1 MAGPNITLYNE
12 ANSELVSTWT
22 VGTVQAQT
30 PSAELVVNIWNNKA
44 GGSDVS
50 DLKDCSVTVLDSN
63 GSTYTEEVA
72 KNKWVEVNVKSV
84 DGNTTTWTAIGG
96 ETTHAIKANTGV
108 SDNSIS
114 GEKNNGATVESKNCC
129 TMKLRVNAP
138 INATPGSK
146 QFKVRLTGYYT

>member
-1 MAGPNITLYNE
+1 MAGPNITLYNGSN
-12 ANSELVSTWT
+12 NSLVSTWT

-44 GGSDVS
+44 GGTDVS

-63 GSTYTEEVA
+63 GSTYAEEVA
-72 KNKWVEVNVKSV
+72 KNKWVQVNVKAV
-84 DGNTTTWTAIGG
+84 DGNTTTWTSIGG
-96 ETTHAIKANTGV
+96 TTTHAIKANTGV

-114 GEKNNGATVESKNCC
+114 GAKNSGTTVESKNCC

>member
-1 MAGPNITLYNE
+1 MAGPNITLYNQ

-30 PSAELVVNIWNNKA
+30 PSSELVVNIWNNKA
-44 GGSDVS
+44 GGTDVS
-50 DLKDCSVTVLDSN
+50 DLKDCTITVLDSN
-63 GSTYTEEVA
+63 GSTFTEEVA
-72 KNKWVEVNVKSV
+72 KNKWVQVNVKSV
-84 DGNTTTWTAIGG
+84 DGNDTTWTAIGG

-114 GEKNNGATVESKNCC
+114 GAKNDGNTAESKNCC
-129 TMKLRVNAP
+129 TIKLRVNAP